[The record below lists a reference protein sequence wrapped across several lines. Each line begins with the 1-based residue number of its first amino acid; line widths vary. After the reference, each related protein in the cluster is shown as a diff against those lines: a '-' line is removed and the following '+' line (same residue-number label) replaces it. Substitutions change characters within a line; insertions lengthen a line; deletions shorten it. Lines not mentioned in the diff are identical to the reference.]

1 MHLLITNIIL
11 KLQEFK
17 TLMSQ
22 SAELKTKLENTVR
35 LTQQQV
41 QKQSKI
47 SEPTKTQLKVPAPS
61 ITLKTDFS
69 NFN

>member
-1 MHLLITNIIL
+1 
-11 KLQEFK
+11 
-17 TLMSQ
+17 MSQ
-22 SAELKTKLENTVR
+22 STELKTKLENTVR
-35 LTQQQV
+35 LTHQQQI

-47 SEPTKTQLKVPAPS
+47 SESKSLQFKVPAPS